1 MTDFHMRSSF
11 AAKSSEFASLCVKLD
26 AMSPLKILSRGYS
39 IASKDGEIITDTD
52 GIACGDRIEVKL
64 SGGSLDC
71 EVIAAK
77 KEN

>member
-1 MTDFHMRSSF
+1 MRQG
-11 AAKSSEFASLCVKLD
+11 VD

-52 GIACGDRIEVKL
+52 GIVCGDRINVKL

-77 KEN
+77 KES